1 MTRSLTTLLKWL
13 CSAIGHFVL
22 WTIWLGLTATLIVL
36 IGIACSHELTVPNS
50 VVQLFRDRMAIAG
63 LRFTFDRAQFDLR
76 GHVLIDKLQIFS
88 DSFEEPLVSCASLYV
103 RIDPWALAAGT
114 LQIDSITGH
123 QLNFYVPTM
132 LSPSGQT
139 EAVISNLEFAIIP
152 GNSGLTV
159 QRLVGRAGKLAITGH
174 GNISGIRA
182 SVTKRKNAAATADHL
197 LTDYLNTAKLLARW
211 QGKLEVFEDPT
222 LRLSLVSQPLTGT
235 IAQIALSARAADL
248 TSKEFALPAN
258 EKFIR
263 LRGIRLTTTLP
274 LSPPS
279 EIDWSVHGEVEAT
292 EDSRGTSI
300 HGLACDLKGGASLG
314 NKPRGAIKSLQL
326 SASDVTAHKATVKGL
341 VVRADVEAWPTLRL
355 EIGSRI
361 ADENWSVRARGNPQT
376 GALEASLSGIVS
388 AGVIDFVDDQAKKNF
403 ADLLI
408 ITDPVPARATVTLG
422 EHWKLQHAT
431 AHFDARNVT
440 ARDVAL
446 ARAVADID
454 FDGHSLTANNITLQ
468 QASNLAHGSYWMDT
482 QTRDYRFLLTGV
494 LRPNGIDGWFHDWWP
509 RFWSRFDFTQAAPV
523 ADIDDQGR
531 WGAPHLSNLFIHVE
545 VDHPKINDVPFD
557 QVRTSLFI
565 RPDYYDAPV
574 FFARRGKGEA
584 RGHFTRSVDL
594 DQGDFKWM
602 DFDVK
607 TTLPLDVAKIF
618 GDDGTDIVD
627 PFVFSQPPDLHIVG
641 RLEGDASPNGP
652 HQNVTVDV
660 DSTGDFRF
668 FDFPLSD
675 LRCEAVVKDRTI
687 SVSNLKVGF
696 AGGTATGHALV
707 TGKEP
712 DRHLKF
718 DADLRSANL
727 GQAIH
732 VVEEYSEHLKGLPT
746 TGPSAFQERLT
757 KGKLDLHASAEG
769 GYHNLLSFVGAGHA
783 ELHNGELGEINLLGA
798 LSAALRG
805 NSVLGFTSWNLDTA
819 KSDFT
824 LDHDKLTLLTFQLTG
839 PTAKIDGKGT
849 VSMST
854 KTIDANVKFYPF
866 EEGKTLLANAVGFV
880 LTPVT
885 TALSLKLSGSL
896 SKPKWF
902 FEYGPT
908 DFLRKIASG
917 VTNTNPSAI
926 APEPAPAP
934 VASPTSGSPYPPP
947 PPPPPFLRRRE

>member
-13 CSAIGHFVL
+13 ASAIGHFVL
-22 WTIWLGLTATLIVL
+22 WAIWLVLTATLIVL
-36 IGIACSHELTVPNS
+36 IGIACSQELTVPKS
-50 VVQLFRDRMAIAG
+50 VVQLFRDRMAVAG
-63 LRFTFDRAQFDLR
+63 MRFTFESAQFDLR
-76 GHVLIDKLQIFS
+76 GDVLIDKLQIYS
-88 DSFEEPLVSCASLYV
+88 ESFEEPLVSCSSLYL
-103 RIDPWALAAGT
+103 RIDPWALTAGT
-114 LQIDSITGH
+114 LQVDSITGH
-123 QLNFYVPTM
+123 DLNFYVPTM
-132 LSPSGQT
+132 LSPSGQA
-139 EAVISNLEFAIIP
+139 EAVVSNLEFSIVP
-152 GNSGLTV
+152 GTSGLTV
-159 QRLVGRAGKLAITGH
+159 QHLVGRAGKLTITGH
-174 GNISGIRA
+174 GNIAGIRT
-182 SVTKRKNAAATADHL
+182 SVTKSKKNAASTDHFL
-197 LTDYLNTAKLLARW
+197 ADYLNAAKLLARW
-211 QGKLEVFEDPT
+211 QGKLEAFEDPT

-235 IAQIALSARAADL
+235 LAHITLSARAADL
-248 TSKEFALPAN
+248 TSKDFALPAN

-263 LRGIRLTTTLP
+263 LREIRLNTTIP
-274 LSPPS
+274 LSPPA
-279 EIDWSVHGEVEAT
+279 ELDWTVHGEIESI
-292 EDSRGTSI
+292 EDSTGAAI
-300 HGLACDLKGGASLG
+300 HGLACDLQGDATVGKKPKG
-314 NKPRGAIKSLQL
+314 RIKTLL
-326 SASDVTAHKATVKGL
+326 VSASDVTAHNATTRGMI
-341 VVRADVEAWPTLRL
+341 VRAYVETWPSVRL
-355 EIGSRI
+355 EIDSRV
-361 ADENWSVRARGNPQT
+361 ADENWFVSAHGNPQT
-376 GALEASLSGIVS
+376 GAVEASVSGVIS
-388 AGVIDFVDDQAKKNF
+388 PAVIDFIDNQAKKNF
-403 ADLLI
+403 SDLLTV
-408 ITDPVPARATVTLG
+408 TDPVPAQATVTLG

-446 ARAVADID
+446 VRAAADID
-454 FDGHSLTANNITLQ
+454 FEGHSLTANNITLQ
-468 QASNLAHGSYWMDT
+468 QASNLARGSYWMDT
-482 QTRDYRFLLTGV
+482 ETRDYRFLLTGV

-557 QVRTSLFI
+557 YVRTSLFI

-574 FFARRGKGEA
+574 VFARRGKADA
-584 RGHFTRSVDL
+584 RGRFTRSVDL

-607 TTLPLDVAKIF
+607 TNLPLDVAKIF
-618 GDDGTDIVD
+618 GDDGTDIVE
-627 PFVFSQPPDLHIVG
+627 PFVFSRPPDLHIVG

-668 FDFPLSD
+668 FDFPLND

-687 SVSNLKVGF
+687 TVSNLKVGF

-712 DRHLKF
+712 DRRLKF
-718 DADLRSANL
+718 DTDLHGASL

-732 VVEEYSEHLKGLPT
+732 IVEEYSAHLKGQAT

-757 KGKLDLHASAEG
+757 KGQLDLHVAAEG
-769 GYHNLLSFVGAGHA
+769 GYHNLMSFVGAGHA
-783 ELHNGELGEINLLGA
+783 ELHNGALGEINLFGA

-819 KSDFT
+819 KTDFT
-824 LDHDKLTLLTFQLTG
+824 LDHDKLTLPSFQLTG

-849 VSMST
+849 VSMAT
-854 KTIDANVKFYPF
+854 KTIEANVKFYPF

-908 DFLRKIASG
+908 NFLRKIAG
-917 VTNTNPSAI
+917 VAPNSA
-926 APEPAPAP
+926 ATPEPTPTPATTP
-934 VASPTSGSPYPPP
+934 ATGSAYPPP
-947 PPPPPFLRRRE
+947 PPPPPLLRRRE